1 MARDGERGRG
11 DRKVWRGSHDSG
23 PSAAEDAGDSGP
35 VDIAAVRS
43 DDALID
49 AIASDGPVRT
59 DSPEEFQ
66 LASLLADWR
75 ADLLAEPMPAGPDLD
90 TVVAAVNQEI
100 GARQVRVGA
109 SSRGRLRL
117 VRPILGAA
125 AALAVVFG
133 GITAFSYSAAPGD
146 PLWRV
151 KEVVFSEQ
159 AQSTVVQH
167 ADDDLVAAQNLIAAG
182 DNEQARVRLEKAS
195 ATASQVNDS
204 DKRDDL
210 IARWNLL
217 RDELVKVAPEL
228 GNHLPSPAPAPGKPS
243 DPKPTEPKPEPK
255 PDPAAPSQ
263 APAPDPRTG
272 DPVDPTAPG
281 TSPEPPVIMQTPG
294 PETNPEVPTTPEP
307 TAPPVTPAPTT
318 PPPVTV
324 RPTAP
329 ATTVVEPPPVT
340 VPTAVPTS
348 LPLPPTLP
356 PTAPGT
362 PPITILPGPGVPTS

>member
-23 PSAAEDAGDSGP
+23 PSAAEEAGDSGP

-90 TVVAAVNQEI
+90 TVFAAVNQEI

-117 VRPILGAA
+117 VRPLLGAA

-133 GITAFSYSAAPGD
+133 GITAFSYNAAPGD

-159 AQSTVVQH
+159 AQSTVVKY
-167 ADDDLVAAQNLIAAG
+167 AGDDLAAAQSLLDTGNA
-182 DNEQARVRLEKAS
+182 EQARARLEQAS
-195 ATASQVNDS
+195 ATAGQID
-204 DKRDDL
+204 DKAKRDEM
-210 IARWNLL
+210 IALWNIL
-217 RDELVKVAPEL
+217 RDQLVRMAPEIGAQL
-228 GNHLPSPAPAPGKPS
+228 PTTVPSNPGETKPTSPSPAQPQPSPNPATTAPVA
-243 DPKPTEPKPEPK
+243 PT
-255 PDPAAPSQ
+255 
-263 APAPDPRTG
+263 G
-272 DPVDPTAPG
+272 PG
-281 TSPEPPVIMQTPG
+281 TSPEPGTTDPEPPVIMQTPA
-294 PETNPEVPTTPEP
+294 PETKPVEP
-307 TAPPVTPAPTT
+307 TQPPVTT

-324 RPTAP
+324 EPTAP
-329 ATTVVEPPPVT
+329 ATTNPPTTVVEPPVT
-340 VPTAVPTS
+340 VPTVVPTS
-348 LPLPPTLP
+348 KPLPPTVP
-356 PTAPGT
+356 PTLQT
-362 PPITILPGPGVPTS
+362 PPAVTNLPVPPPSVPVS

>member
-23 PSAAEDAGDSGP
+23 PYAAEDAGDSGP

-90 TVVAAVNQEI
+90 TVFAAVNQEI

-159 AQSTVVQH
+159 AQSTVV
-167 ADDDLVAAQNLIAAG
+167 ARVDDDLVAAQNMLDAG
-182 DNEQARVRLEKAS
+182 NPEQARVMLEQAS
-195 ATASQVNDS
+195 ATATQVNDQG
-204 DKRDDL
+204 KREDL
-210 IARWNLL
+210 VARWNLL
-217 RDELVKVAPEL
+217 RDELAKRAPEIAAQ
-228 GNHLPSPAPAPGKPS
+228 LPPSTPSSPGSTKPS
-243 DPKPTEPKPEPK
+243 S
-255 PDPAAPSQ
+255 PSQ
-263 APAPDPRTG
+263 SPSTNPAT
-272 DPVDPTAPG
+272 TAPLAPTGPGSG
-281 TSPEPPVIMQTPG
+281 TTDPSSEPPVIMQSPG
-294 PETNPEVPTTPEP
+294 PETKPVVPPETVEP
-307 TAPPVTPAPTT
+307 TVPPVTTVPATPPPATVDPTT
-318 PPPVTV
+318 PP
-324 RPTAP
+324 
-329 ATTVVEPPPVT
+329 TTIVEPPVT
-340 VPTAVPTS
+340 VPTVVPTS
-348 LPLPPTLP
+348 HQSPPTVPPTLQ
-356 PTAPGT
+356 T
-362 PPITILPGPGVPTS
+362 PPAMTILPAPPAVPSL